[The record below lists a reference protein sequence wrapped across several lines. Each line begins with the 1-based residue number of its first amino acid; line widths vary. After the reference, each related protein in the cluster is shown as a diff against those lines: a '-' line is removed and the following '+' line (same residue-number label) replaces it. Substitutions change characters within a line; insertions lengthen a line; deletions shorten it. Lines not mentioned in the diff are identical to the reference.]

1 MPFGRWQPPVL
12 SPVTP
17 ATLARAVPAI
27 LTRNVAAFDVLEQT
41 LKKRFGPTHVALT
54 DSGTSALILAFGS
67 ALPAG
72 GTVALPAYACV
83 DLLSAAAFARLR
95 VRLYDVDPATLSPDL
110 DSVRAALVRGADAI
124 VVAHMYG
131 FPADV
136 PGVAAIA
143 AEHGARVIED
153 AAQHAAG
160 TLAGRPL
167 GSLAPLVVLS
177 FGRGKGTTGG
187 SGGALLSRDPLREWH
202 RDRPNAGWRD
212 WLVTVAQWAIGRPSL
227 YAIPASLP
235 GLHLG
240 ETIYKEA
247 HAPRP
252 ISYAAASLASAALA
266 AADAERA
273 LRAER
278 ARVLLDALT
287 GAPALDAVR
296 PITGGHSGYLRLPV
310 LDRGGRAAAAR
321 LGIVRSYPRP
331 LGEEPVAAQL
341 LAPGEPP
348 TPGAKI
354 VCASLFTLPTH
365 ARVNGADRE
374 QLALWARDD
383 RSH

>member
-1 MPFGRWQPPVL
+1 V
-12 SPVTP
+12 
-17 ATLARAVPAI
+17 
-27 LTRNVAAFDVLEQT
+27 FDVLEQI
-41 LKKRFGPTHVALT
+41 LRKRFGATHVALT
-54 DSGTSALILAFGS
+54 DSGTSALILAFRS
-67 ALPAG
+67 AMPAG

-83 DLLSAAAFARLR
+83 DLLSAAAFAGLR
-95 VRLYDVDPATLSPDL
+95 VRLYDVEPATLSPDL
-110 DSVRAALVRGADAI
+110 DSVRAALGRGADVI

-143 AEHGARVIED
+143 AEHGAQVIED

-160 TLAGRPL
+160 RLAGAPL
-167 GSLAPLVVLS
+167 GSFGPLVVLS

-187 SGGALLSRDPLREWH
+187 RGGALLSRESLPEWQAAE
-202 RDRPNAGWRD
+202 PTAGWRD

-227 YAIPASLP
+227 YAIPASMP

-240 ETIYKEA
+240 ETIYREA
-247 HAPRP
+247 HAPQP

-266 AADAERA
+266 AADAECT
-273 LRAER
+273 LRAS
-278 ARVLLDALT
+278 RVRLLLDALE
-287 GAPALDAVR
+287 GAPGLDAVR
-296 PITGGHSGYLRLPV
+296 PIAGGQSGYLRLPV
-310 LDRGGRAAAAR
+310 LDRGGRAAATR

-331 LGEEPVAAQL
+331 LGDEPAAARL
-341 LAPGEPP
+341 LAPGEPS
-348 TPGAKI
+348 TRGAQSI
-354 VCASLFTLPTH
+354 CDELFTLPTH